1 MMKILRY
8 LIFLLFNLSYKDG
21 NYKDGDMPHFTIAG
35 TMMLYEWLILIVL
48 LFFLNKHLDFG
59 LITSVLK
66 PLDKIVYGWGML
78 MCALMY
84 PINHYFFIKK
94 KGFDRIY
101 AEFKDAKINTKRNRI
116 IGWSFLAL
124 FIPMMAVV
132 VGHLK
137 YWFP

>member
-1 MMKILRY
+1 MKILRY

-48 LFFLNKHLDFG
+48 IFFLNKHLDFG
-59 LITSVLK
+59 LITGVLK
-66 PLDKIVYGWGML
+66 PLDKIVYGWGIL

-94 KGFDRIY
+94 KGFDHIY
-101 AEFKDAKINTKRNRI
+101 EEFKDAEINTKRNRI

-124 FIPMMAVV
+124 FIPMMAVI